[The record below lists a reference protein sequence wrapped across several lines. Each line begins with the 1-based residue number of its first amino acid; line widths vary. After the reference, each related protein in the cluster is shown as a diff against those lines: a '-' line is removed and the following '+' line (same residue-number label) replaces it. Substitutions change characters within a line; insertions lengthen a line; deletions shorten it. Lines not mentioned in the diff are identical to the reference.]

1 MSKFSSL
8 IVLIN
13 SLSKSER
20 KKISE
25 LQSLSDKNTDYIV
38 LYGLINKHSLNS
50 QDDIREEYFKKCP
63 NSSLNTSVNYL
74 FDNLLSTLSQL
85 RTSQDN
91 SFRLLNLL
99 MHAKVLFEKS
109 IYYECFQLL
118 SKIINEAE
126 QFENFQLQLIAQKLE
141 LDYLLILDF
150 PEITE
155 QELLI
160 KQLKINDTI
169 KKIRKINEHA
179 SLYELLKYRILH
191 KGAMRS
197 SKQKQEFSD
206 LVVSEMSI
214 VSSSNFENF
223 EIQKNHKLFQSYYLT
238 NAGDYKSALSS
249 FYELNNTF
257 EQNKHLLNNPP
268 IYYLMTIE
276 GVLESLRAIKNYDAM
291 SYFIIQLEKIN
302 TTSYHFKVQ
311 LNCVVFLYKLFPFL
325 DTGQFFEA
333 KALIDKNKEELY
345 DKINL
350 LIPARQAQ
358 LFLNTALVYF
368 GTKEFTKAR
377 KFVSQ
382 IMMSERNVFALPLY
396 RTIRLV
402 NLMIRYE
409 LNEFD
414 YMESEI
420 RSVKREIQNKERM
433 YQIEFFM
440 LKFISKSIDGISKKD
455 RLDLWEKINSELMNF
470 HNNKYELQLLRIFDF
485 TAWIE
490 CKAKNI
496 PLNMILKERNRV
508 LINNC
513 KNL

>member
-25 LQSLSDKNTDYIV
+25 IQSLSDKNTDYIV
-38 LYGLINKHSLNS
+38 LYRLINKHSLNS
-50 QDDIREEYFKKCP
+50 QNDIREEYLKRCP

-74 FDNLLSTLSQL
+74 FDSLLSTLSQL
-85 RTSQDN
+85 RTNQDN
-91 SFRLLNLL
+91 SFRLLALL
-99 MHAKVLFEKS
+99 MQAKVLFEKS
-109 IYYECFQLL
+109 IYHECFQLL
-118 SKIINEAE
+118 TKIENEAE
-126 QFENFQLQLIAQKLE
+126 QFENFHLLLMAQKLK

-155 QELLI
+155 QELLN
-160 KQLKINDTI
+160 KQVKVNDTI
-169 KKIRKINEHA
+169 KRIRKINEHS
-179 SLYELLKYRILH
+179 SLYELLKFRILH
-191 KGAMRS
+191 KGAIRS

-249 FYELNNTF
+249 FYELNDTF
-257 EQNKHLLNNPP
+257 EKNKHLLSNPP

-276 GVLESLRAIKNYDAM
+276 GVLESLRAVKNYDAM
-291 SYFIIQLEKIN
+291 SYFISQLENIK
-302 TTSYHFKVQ
+302 TTSQHFKIQ
-311 LNCVVFLYKLFPFL
+311 IQCVAFLYKLFPFL
-325 DTGQFFEA
+325 DLGLFPEA
-333 KALIDKNKEELY
+333 KTLIDENKEDLY
-345 DKINL
+345 DKTNL

-358 LFLNTALVYF
+358 LFLNTALIYI

-377 KFVSQ
+377 KFISQ
-382 IMMSERNVFALPLY
+382 IMMSERNIFALPLY

-402 NLMIRYE
+402 NLMILYE
-409 LNEFD
+409 MKEFD
-414 YMESEI
+414 YIESEV

-440 LKFISKSIDGISKKD
+440 LKFISKSIDNISKKD
-455 RLDLWEKINSELMNF
+455 RLDLWEKINPELMNF

-490 CKAKNI
+490 CKSKNI
-496 PLNMILKERNRV
+496 PLSLILKERNRM
-508 LINNC
+508 LD
-513 KNL
+513 KYT